1 MIMHTLNMPPSH
13 SICIEQQSI
22 HKHKTNWGFLFLLAH
37 IVLAADV
44 MRGFGSLL
52 LFHIVCCSAFHV
64 YFGLVSLLCISWHGA
79 CGVELSTSDWRS
91 LISLEVRLTDVLL
104 RVFGSTMESTFSS
117 LAPRQEA
124 MWLVLSKIAKEPEPR
139 KIGPDGRWRIRKTG

>member
-64 YFGLVSLLCISWHGA
+64 YFGLVSLFLIG
-79 CGVELSTSDWRS
+79 GVAMVNRS
-91 LISLEVRLTDVLL
+91 
-104 RVFGSTMESTFSS
+104 
-117 LAPRQEA
+117 
-124 MWLVLSKIAKEPEPR
+124 
-139 KIGPDGRWRIRKTG
+139 